1 MVYFAM
7 WDSFHSDSL
16 TYHHHWASQQQGS
29 EGEKLWK
36 RKQAL
41 NWRHNKQNCAL
52 PLVKEE
58 RRIEELRQQT
68 GYICSRWVFG
78 STCALSLLPLNRMFS
93 DLWLSIRAPI
103 NAPRRRK
110 ATKHFFLSPF
120 EFLPQSSAF
129 FSLIHFFF
137 TNLFHQSHSLVEVG
151 RRSSGQRSLLL
162 ILT

>member
-1 MVYFAM
+1 MRWFSFGACLCVAKYGPTTMMSWKWDKIKFYNFFYLFFSAFLCMVYFAM

-16 TYHHHWASQQQGS
+16 TYHHHRASPQQGS
-29 EGEKLWK
+29 QGEKLWK

-78 STCALSLLPLNRMFS
+78 STCALSFASQQDVFRPL
-93 DLWLSIRAPI
+93 
-103 NAPRRRK
+103 
-110 ATKHFFLSPF
+110 T
-120 EFLPQSSAF
+120 Q
-129 FSLIHFFF
+129 
-137 TNLFHQSHSLVEVG
+137 HQSTD
-151 RRSSGQRSLLL
+151 QRPQAPESD
-162 ILT
+162 